1 MAKSAAKQDLS
12 ALYDELVSLA
22 RPFEKQFAIRQ
33 PKPGQYHL
41 WAEGE
46 MELNGKSYKEM
57 FFIGIQT
64 NKSAVVIHYLPLYVD
79 PDLKKRID
87 PDLVKLLKG
96 KSCFHI
102 KKLDDTLKK
111 SITSSFKI
119 GVDFFRKKN
128 WI

>member
-1 MAKSAAKQDLS
+1 MAKSTAKPDLGS
-12 ALYDELVSLA
+12 LYNELVSLA
-22 RPFEKQFAIRQ
+22 RPFEKHFSIRR
-33 PKPGQYHL
+33 PKPDHYHL

-79 PDLKKRID
+79 PDLKKHLN
-87 PDLVKLLKG
+87 PDLTKLLKG

-111 SITSSFKI
+111 SITSSFKL
-119 GVDFFRKKN
+119 GVEFYRKKN